1 LLAAGAFFSALQIG
15 GLAMQRNVN
24 VPWQIALVVQ
34 AVVIVVLAGRFVL
47 SWRQREQP
55 DEIPMAEGELT
66 VTGEV

>member
-1 LLAAGAFFSALQIG
+1 
-15 GLAMQRNVN
+15 MQRNVN